1 MPTGVEER
9 LRGAAQQV
17 GRDWKRSPY
26 YDAAEQG
33 MERQWKE
40 LVWPFLTDEQEGGIN
55 YSETVELA
63 AGHGRN
69 SAKLLPLA
77 GMLYLVDINVEN
89 IAFLRR
95 RFGQNP
101 KLHYHVN
108 NGYSLSFL
116 TTSSISFIYCF
127 DAMVHFDSDIVRSY
141 IKEFSRILIPGGR
154 AFAHHSNYTDNPGG
168 DLHDNPGWRNFMS
181 QELFAHYAHKEG
193 LSVIRQKTIDWKRD
207 RTFIDCFT
215 LLGAC

>member
-9 LRGAAQQV
+9 MRGAAQQV

-33 MERQWKE
+33 IERQWKE

-101 KLHYHVN
+101 KL
-108 NGYSLSFL
+108 
-116 TTSSISFIYCF
+116 
-127 DAMVHFDSDIVRSY
+127 
-141 IKEFSRILIPGGR
+141 
-154 AFAHHSNYTDNPGG
+154 
-168 DLHDNPGWRNFMS
+168 
-181 QELFAHYAHKEG
+181 
-193 LSVIRQKTIDWKRD
+193 
-207 RTFIDCFT
+207 
-215 LLGAC
+215 